1 MLEKEM
7 LLGMSKEEIKTYTYR
22 CVDCD
27 ERYKFSHVQTY
38 KNCNKCKY
46 RGELRLKSIEK
57 EEVGDE

>member
-1 MLEKEM
+1 MKINE
-7 LLGMSKEEIKTYTYR
+7 KTYIYGCNDCKETY
-22 CVDCD
+22 
-27 ERYKFSHVQTY
+27 EFPHVQTY